1 MSDIDA
7 QLRYARDLGDS
18 FPRREDL
25 ARSATSG
32 RLHRVA
38 RGAYL
43 PADVWTA
50 LDDRKKY
57 LTLIRAV
64 ATTRQFRP
72 VLSHL
77 SAAAIHGL
85 PMVGAWPSTV
95 HTIVG
100 QTAGGRSRNRV
111 VKHSLLLDD
120 ADVVEIDGLFV
131 TSIARTVLDVAA
143 SASPLVAVTMAD
155 RALHVDR
162 RGQILPMTTKAALL
176 DVWERSLPIR
186 AHARTKG
193 VIEFSTELADSPLES
208 VSRVNMRVIGCPRP
222 LLQSPFSDYRGFI
235 GETDFDW
242 PSFNLVGEAD
252 GDIKYLDE
260 LYRGGRSA
268 EQVMRDERIRENRLR
283 ALKLEVSR
291 WDWNIAI
298 RPAALRAHLRNAGL
312 PIR

>member
-1 MSDIDA
+1 MPDIDTR
-7 QLRYARDLGDS
+7 LRYARDLGDS
-18 FPRREDL
+18 FRRREDL

-43 PADVWTA
+43 PADVWTE

-72 VLSHL
+72 VLSHF

-100 QTAGGRSRNRV
+100 PTTGGRSRNSV
-111 VKHSLLLDD
+111 VKHSLRLDD
-120 ADVVEIDGLFV
+120 SDVVEIGGLFV
-131 TSIARTVLDVAA
+131 TSVARTVLDVATL
-143 SASPLVAVTMAD
+143 ASPLVAVTMAD
-155 RALHVDR
+155 RAVHVDR
-162 RGQILPMTTKAALL
+162 RGRIPPMTTKAALF
-176 DVWERSLPIR
+176 DVWERSLPAR
-186 AHARTKG
+186 AHARTKE

-208 VSRVNMRVIGCPRP
+208 VSRVNMRVIGCPLPR
-222 LLQSPFSDYRGFI
+222 LQFPFSDYRGFI

-242 PSFNLVGEAD
+242 PSFNLIGEAD

-268 EQVMRDERIRENRLR
+268 EQVMRDERVRENRLR

-291 WDWNIAI
+291 WNWSTAI
-298 RPAALRAHLRNAGL
+298 RPAALRAHLRDAGL

>member
-1 MSDIDA
+1 MPDIEA
-7 QLRYARDLGDS
+7 ELRYARDFSGP
-18 FPRREDL
+18 FQRREDL
-25 ARSATSG
+25 ARAATSG

-43 PADVWTA
+43 SDDVWTA
-50 LDDRKKY
+50 LDDRNQY
-57 LTLIRAV
+57 LALIRAV
-64 ATTRQFRP
+64 ATTRQCVP
-72 VLSHL
+72 VLSHF

-85 PMVGAWPSTV
+85 PMGGAWPSTV

-100 QTAGGRSRNRV
+100 PTAGGRSRNRV
-111 VKHSLLLDD
+111 VKHSLRLDD
-120 ADVVEIDGLFV
+120 ADVVEIGGLLV
-131 TSIARTVLDVAA
+131 TSVARTVLDVAA
-143 SASPLVAVTMAD
+143 LTSPLVAVTMAD

-162 RGQILPMTTKAALL
+162 RGRHLPMTTKADLM
-176 DVWERSLPIR
+176 DVWERSLPAR
-186 AHARTKG
+186 AHARTKE

-222 LLQSPFSDYRGFI
+222 LLQSPFSDYLGFI

-242 PSFNLVGEAD
+242 TSFNLIGEAD

-268 EQVMRDERIRENRLR
+268 EQVMRDERVRENRLR

-291 WDWNIAI
+291 WNWSTAI
-298 RPAALRAHLRNAGL
+298 RPAALRAHLQNAGL